1 MSSLEVY
8 RELKGVQEHL
18 LTMKE
23 YAGLVRA
30 ASQKVIKQY
39 IRERD
44 QAQAELTAWSAAN
57 PEPNRKKFGYS
68 DINGWPSN
76 AAYER
81 WNDVYETHR
90 GQWGQR
96 YQQVYQL
103 AKYVR
108 QLKDNIILSRMIEDG
123 RYETARLERNF
134 FVNFGGVNNPLLNHG
149 QAVFRAIY
157 AKLDVPEAVLAEWP
171 EGVEQVRKN
180 MAAQERW
187 NQLNPEY
194 A

>member
-1 MSSLEVY
+1 MSSLAVY

-18 LTMKE
+18 LTRKE
-23 YAGLVRA
+23 YAVLVRA

-39 IRERD
+39 IRD
-44 QAQAELTAWSAAN
+44 LKQAEAELAAWCDAN
-57 PEPNRKKFGYS
+57 PEPDRKKFGYS
-68 DINGWPSN
+68 QVNGWPSN

-90 GQWGQR
+90 GQWGHR
-96 YQQVYQL
+96 YQGVYQL
-103 AKYVR
+103 ARYVR

-171 EGVEQVRKN
+171 EGVEQVRKD